1 MSGKTHRLSII
12 FIALLLG
19 AFSAYAEDDTGA
31 YTGFT
36 PYSVFGFG
44 DFYSMGSSY
53 TASMGG
59 VGIASRNNR
68 FINPMNPAA
77 VTARDSLAFMVDF
90 SLMGS
95 NRYMKQNIGS
105 VEGKSV
111 NNTFNI
117 GDCIISFPIYRSSAM
132 MVGIMPLSSTGYGY
146 KYVEQDAFTIAN
158 VGDVQYNYS
167 GKGGIYQVFAAAG
180 VTLWKRLSIGVE
192 GIYYFGNIL
201 KASSVSFSDETY
213 IPISHADR
221 FNINTFSG
229 KFGIQYFQPVG
240 KNWNFGI
247 GGTYK
252 LGSKVNGSIENDGVE
267 GKLSDL
273 RLGSEIGV
281 GLSAYYMDK
290 LKLEFDYINSDWT
303 KSGFE
308 NDPFFSV
315 NESSLPFKSAVGQSF
330 RLGAEFVPDRRD
342 TRYYLKKVAYR
353 AGLFYNNE
361 YYTVGGNRI
370 DAKGITIGATF
381 PVFNM
386 FNSLTVAFDF
396 GQRGSLSN
404 SLVRENY
411 FNVSVAVNLY
421 DRWFRKM
428 QYE

>member
-1 MSGKTHRLSII
+1 M
-12 FIALLLG
+12 
-19 AFSAYAEDDTGA
+19 
-31 YTGFT
+31 
-36 PYSVFGFG
+36 
-44 DFYSMGSSY
+44 
-53 TASMGG
+53 
-59 VGIASRNNR
+59 
-68 FINPMNPAA
+68 
-77 VTARDSLAFMVDF
+77 
-90 SLMGS
+90 
-95 NRYMKQNIGS
+95 
-105 VEGKSV
+105 
-111 NNTFNI
+111 
-117 GDCIISFPIYRSSAM
+117 
-132 MVGIMPLSSTGYGY
+132 
-146 KYVEQDAFTIAN
+146 
-158 VGDVQYNYS
+158 
-167 GKGGIYQVFAAAG
+167 
-180 VTLWKRLSIGVE
+180 
-192 GIYYFGNIL
+192 
-201 KASSVSFSDETY
+201 SFSDETY

-252 LGSKVNGSIENDGVE
+252 LGSKVNGSIENDGME

>member
-95 NRYMKQNIGS
+95 NRYMKQNVGS

-146 KYVEQDAFTIAN
+146 KYVEQNPFTIAN

-252 LGSKVNGSIENDGVE
+252 LGSKVNGSIENDGME